1 MIARM
6 ISVAVPACLL
16 LSALVSSHA
25 AELAVYVPS
34 GGKPASNPIAAEFQ
48 SSLVNALPIQNIAPK
63 ADAQPDMLS
72 SSLSGP
78 VRDKYGPWSLDS
90 GAWLCACTSHDGNA
104 SDATH
109 ERHYF
114 GITLSAKATAKLKP
128 EMLSF
133 EYAVGQN
140 TDATP
145 QQGNFYYA
153 VFASVDGGAF
163 QQIGKTFDSGKLT
176 LKPNTSTLLGTQ
188 NIDLS
193 TLKSASSI
201 ELRIW
206 VSSTLNSNHACS
218 LFQNITAHG
227 STVN

>member
-1 MIARM
+1 MNVRFLSGTIP
-6 ISVAVPACLL
+6 VYLL
-16 LSALVSSHA
+16 LSALTSSHA
-25 AELAVYVPS
+25 AELAAYVPS

-48 SSLVNALPIQNIAPK
+48 SPMVNAQPIQNIAIK
-63 ADAQPDMLS
+63 TDAQPAMLS

-78 VRDKYGPWSLDS
+78 VRDSYGSWPMDS
-90 GAWLCACTSHDGNA
+90 GAWLCACTNHDGENNQ
-104 SDATH
+104 ATH

-114 GITLSAKATAKLKP
+114 GITLSAKAAAKLKLGT
-128 EMLSF
+128 LSF

-140 TDATP
+140 ADVSP

-153 VFASVDGGAF
+153 VFAKADGGAF
-163 QQIGKTFDSGKLT
+163 QQIGQTFDSGKLT

-193 TLKSASSI
+193 KFNNASTI

-206 VSSTLNSNHACS
+206 VGSTLNASPACS
-218 LFQNITAHG
+218 LFQNITVHG
-227 STVN
+227 SAVN